1 MKNIKML
8 IHNSETERNAKHSVH
23 LKTLSE
29 NHVIKNN
36 GGDEARLKWARHS
49 LCTADSPY
57 PGRQRRGKSVIT
69 EGESKVGDLG
79 ACSLE
84 NIEI

>member
-1 MKNIKML
+1 ML
-8 IHNSETERNAKHSVH
+8 IHDSETERNAKHSVH

-57 PGRQRRGKSVIT
+57 PGRQRRGKICDRRRREQS
-69 EGESKVGDLG
+69 GGSRSMLPRKY
-79 ACSLE
+79 
-84 NIEI
+84 